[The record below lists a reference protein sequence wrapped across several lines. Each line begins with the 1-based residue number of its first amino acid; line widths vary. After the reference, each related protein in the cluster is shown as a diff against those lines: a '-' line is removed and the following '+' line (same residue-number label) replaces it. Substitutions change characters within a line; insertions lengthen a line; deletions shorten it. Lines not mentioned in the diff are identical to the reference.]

1 MRVGVVPGNL
11 GHPLVAHV
19 VRARQRPALDLRYAT
34 CIECDISGA
43 TLLAASVRLDPR
55 RNDIIPQLLALSFD
69 EVPKA
74 VVESFASSTD
84 FNPVSVANV
93 VKSLIC
99 FYKHCDDA

>member
-69 EVPKA
+69 EESKA
-74 VVESFASSTD
+74 AVESFASPTD